1 MTKKQKR
8 MLTRIASSALMT
20 LALAIVGSIRGLGRE
35 LGLVLHL
42 VPYAVIGYDIVVKA
56 AKGIFNR
63 QIFDENFLMAVATIG
78 AFVLGFIGDGDYT
91 EAVAVMLFYQI
102 GELFQSVAVGKSRKN
117 ISELMDI
124 RPDTA
129 NVEEGGELSEVDAY
143 EVGIG
148 SITVVRP
155 GERVAIDGV
164 IVEGESSVD
173 TSVLSGESVPRSVRV
188 GDTVLSGSINMTG
201 LLKIRTTKEFGEST
215 ASKILDLV
223 ENASSRKSRSE
234 AFISRFAKVYTPAV
248 CLSALLLA
256 LIPPAVNALVL
267 HSDAEIGVWVY
278 RALSFLV
285 ASCPCALVISIPLS
299 FFGGIGGASREGILI
314 KGSNYLEALAKTKTV
329 VFDKTGTLTRG
340 SFDVTEINGVALD
353 AEEMIEYAA
362 HAESSSTHPVA
373 RSIIKAFDGEVDR
386 DRVRSVSERGGKGV
400 VATVDGKE
408 VAVGNDGLMHELGVA
423 YSELERIGTIVH
435 VAIDRA
441 YAGYAVISDAIKPEA
456 KEAIEALRTE
466 GVDKAV
472 MLSGDSRAVAESV
485 ASELS
490 LDGVMGEL
498 LPGDKVDAVERLLDE
513 KPRGSTLVFVGDGI
527 NDAPVLSRADV
538 GIAMGAIGSDAAI
551 EAADVV
557 LMDDDPRKLAKAI
570 KIARKCIGIVYTN
583 IAFAIAVKIIALVLV
598 AFGTVGMW
606 MAIFADAGVMILA
619 VLNAMRSLRN
629 K

>member
-1 MTKKQKR
+1 
-8 MLTRIASSALMT
+8 MLARIASAALMT

-173 TSVLSGESVPRSVRV
+173 TSALSGESVPRSVRV

-223 ENASSRKSRSE
+223 ENASARKSRSE

-256 LIPPAVNALVL
+256 LIPPAVNALIL

-362 HAESSSTHPVA
+362 HAESASTHPVA

-400 VATVDGKE
+400 VAMVDGKE
-408 VAVGNDGLMHELGVA
+408 VAVGNDGLMRELGVA
-423 YSELERIGTIVH
+423 YSEIERIGTIVH

-441 YAGYAVISDAIKPEA
+441 YAGYAVISDAIKTEA
-456 KEAIEALRTE
+456 KEAIEALRTA
-466 GVDKAV
+466 GVYKTV
-472 MLSGDSRAVAESV
+472 MLSGDSRTVAESV
-485 ASELS
+485 ASVLS
-490 LDGVMGEL
+490 LDGALGEL

-598 AFGTVGMW
+598 AFGAVGMW

>member
-8 MLTRIASSALMT
+8 MLWRIVAAALMT
-20 LALAIVGSIRGLGRE
+20 LALAFFDTGKI

-42 VPYAVIGYDIVVKA
+42 IPYAVIGYDIILKA
-56 AKGIFNR
+56 ARGIFNR
-63 QIFDENFLMAVATIG
+63 QIFDENFLMAVATLG
-78 AFVLGFIGDGDYT
+78 AFVLGFIGEGDYT

-102 GELFQSVAVGKSRKN
+102 GELFQSVAVGKSRKS
-117 ISELMDI
+117 ISALMDI

-129 NVEEGGELSEVDAY
+129 NVELDGEVSEVSAD
-143 EVGIG
+143 EVEIG
-148 SITVVRP
+148 SVTVVRP

-164 IVEGESSVD
+164 IIDGFSSID
-173 TSVLSGESVPRSVRV
+173 TSALSGESVPRSVRV

-201 LLKIRTTKEFGEST
+201 LLKIKTTKDFGEST

-223 ENASSRKSRSE
+223 ENASARKSRSE
-234 AFISRFAKVYTPAV
+234 AFISRFARVYTPTV
-248 CLSALLLA
+248 CIAALALALL
-256 LIPPAVNALVL
+256 PPAVNAIILQGE
-267 HSDAEIGVWVY
+267 ANFGVWVY

-340 SFDVTEINGVALD
+340 TFDVTEINAASIDPEDL
-353 AEEMIEYAA
+353 IEYAA
-362 HAESSSTHPVA
+362 LAECASTHPIAASLVRA
-373 RSIIKAFDGEVDR
+373 YGSTPDRSRIGAITEKSGL
-386 DRVRSVSERGGKGV
+386 GI

-408 VAVGNDGLMHELGVA
+408 IAVGNGRLLDSLGIA
-423 YSELERIGTIVH
+423 YTEVERTGTVVY
-435 VAIDRA
+435 VAIDGVC
-441 YAGYAVISDAIKPEA
+441 AGYAVISDAIKPEA
-456 KEAIEALRTE
+456 KSAIESLSAANGCKT
-466 GVDKAV
+466 V
-472 MLSGDSRAVAESV
+472 MLSGDHPSIARAVAK
-485 ASELS
+485 ELS
-490 LDGVMGEL
+490 IDEAHGGL
-498 LPGDKVDAVERLLDE
+498 LPADKVDLVERLLSE

-557 LMDDDPRKLAKAI
+557 LMDDDPRKLSRAIRIAK
-570 KIARKCIGIVYTN
+570 KCIGIVYTN
-583 IAFAIAVKIIALVLV
+583 IAFAIAVKILALVLV
-598 AFGTVGMW
+598 AFGAVGMW

-619 VLNAMRSLRN
+619 VLNAMRCLKN

>member
-8 MLTRIASSALMT
+8 MLWRIVAAALMT
-20 LALAIVGSIRGLGRE
+20 LALAFFDTGKI

-42 VPYAVIGYDIVVKA
+42 IPYAVIGYDIILKA
-56 AKGIFNR
+56 ARGIFNR
-63 QIFDENFLMAVATIG
+63 QIFDENFLMAVATLG
-78 AFVLGFIGDGDYT
+78 AFVLGFIGEGDYT

-102 GELFQSVAVGKSRKN
+102 GELFQSVAVGKSRKS
-117 ISELMDI
+117 ISALMDI

-129 NVEEGGELSEVDAY
+129 NVELDGEISEVSAD
-143 EVGIG
+143 EVEIG
-148 SITVVRP
+148 SVTVVRP

-164 IVEGESSVD
+164 IIDGFSSID
-173 TSVLSGESVPRSVRV
+173 TSALSGESVPRSVRV

-201 LLKIRTTKEFGEST
+201 LLKIKTTKDFGEST

-223 ENASSRKSRSE
+223 ENASARKSRSE
-234 AFISRFAKVYTPAV
+234 AFISRFVRVYTPAV
-248 CLSALLLA
+248 CIAALALALL
-256 LIPPAVNALVL
+256 PPAVNAIILQGE
-267 HSDAEIGVWVY
+267 ANFGVWVY

-285 ASCPCALVISIPLS
+285 ASCPCSLVISIPLS

-340 SFDVTEINGVALD
+340 TFDVTEINAASIDPEDL
-353 AEEMIEYAA
+353 IEYAA
-362 HAESSSTHPVA
+362 LAECASTHPIAASLVRA
-373 RSIIKAFDGEVDR
+373 YGSTPDRSRIGAITEKSGL
-386 DRVRSVSERGGKGV
+386 GI

-408 VAVGNDGLMHELGVA
+408 IAVGNGRLLDSLGIA
-423 YSELERIGTIVH
+423 YTEVERTGTVVY
-435 VAIDRA
+435 VAIDGVC
-441 YAGYAVISDAIKPEA
+441 AGYAVISDAIKPEA
-456 KEAIEALRTE
+456 KSAIESLSAANGCKT
-466 GVDKAV
+466 V
-472 MLSGDSRAVAESV
+472 MLSGDHPSIARAVAK
-485 ASELS
+485 ELS
-490 LDGVMGEL
+490 IDEAHGGL
-498 LPGDKVDAVERLLDE
+498 LPADKVDLVERLLSE

-557 LMDDDPRKLAKAI
+557 LMDDDPRKLSRAIRIAK
-570 KIARKCIGIVYTN
+570 KCIGIVYTN
-583 IAFAIAVKIIALVLV
+583 IAFAIAVKILALVLV
-598 AFGTVGMW
+598 AFGAVGMW

-619 VLNAMRSLRN
+619 VLNAMRCLKN